1 MQTKYKNLTF
11 FIAMYVRSPRLRTMT
26 ALKESDQT
34 NKHTNTQNRTN
45 GKIVK

>member
-1 MQTKYKNLTF
+1 
-11 FIAMYVRSPRLRTMT
+11 MT
-26 ALKESDQT
+26 AVKESDQT

>member
-1 MQTKYKNLTF
+1 
-11 FIAMYVRSPRLRTMT
+11 MT
-26 ALKESDQT
+26 AVKESYQT